1 MHLVTTF
8 LRRAT
13 VQWALA
19 KRAIVLLAIA
29 LLCSSCG
36 SIYLPSIDGNPWQ
49 PVSVP
54 TDANLLDLSFVDAQH
69 GWLTGTRSTLLET
82 TDGGT
87 TWEPR
92 SLELDQAYRFNSV
105 SFSGDEGWIAGQPS
119 LLLHTTDG
127 GKSWSRVPL
136 SAKLPGSPNTV
147 LALGSKAAEMTTDIG
162 AIYRTTDGGKNWKAM
177 VEAAVGVIR
186 NIARASDGKYVA
198 VSSRGNFYSIWAP
211 GQTAWEPHNRNS
223 SRRLQSMGFAPDG
236 RLWMIARGG
245 QIQFQAPN
253 APDEWE
259 NLVSPEFSTSWGLL
273 DLAYR
278 TPTELWV
285 SGGSGNLLRSVD
297 GGATWE
303 KDRSIENVPS
313 NLYKIL
319 FLGPE
324 KGFIIGQ
331 KGTLLKYSAEAAA

>member
-8 LRRAT
+8 L
-13 VQWALA
+13 
-19 KRAIVLLAIA
+19 KRAIAKQALIKQAIVLFAVA

-36 SIYLPSIDGNPWQ
+36 GYLPSISGTPWK
-49 PVSVP
+49 PVAVP
-54 TDANLLDLSFVDAQH
+54 TEANLLDLSFIDAQH
-69 GWLTGTRSTLLET
+69 GWLTGTSSTLLET
-82 TDGGT
+82 IDGGT

-92 SLELDQAYRFNSV
+92 NLELDQAYRFNSV

-119 LLLHTTDG
+119 LLLHTTDA

-136 SAKLPGSPNTV
+136 SAKLPGSPNTL
-147 LALGSKAAEMTTDIG
+147 LALGPKSAEMTTDIG

-186 NIARASDGKYVA
+186 NIARASDGRYVA
-198 VSSRGNFYSIWAP
+198 VSSRGNFYSIWEP
-211 GQTAWEPHNRNS
+211 GQAVWDAHNRNS
-223 SRRLQSMGFAPDG
+223 SRRLQTMGFTPDG

-245 QIQFQAPN
+245 QIQFQAPD

-259 NLVSPEFSTSWGLL
+259 HSVSPEFSTSWGLL

-278 TPTELWV
+278 TPEELWV

-297 GGATWE
+297 GGVTWE

-319 FLGPE
+319 FLNRDQ
-324 KGFIIGQ
+324 GFIIGQ
-331 KGTLLKYSAEAAA
+331 KGTLLKYSADAAAA

>member
-1 MHLVTTF
+1 MHLVKPF
-8 LRRAT
+8 LKRT
-13 VQWALA
+13 IEQWAFMRQVVVLC
-19 KRAIVLLAIA
+19 AIV

-36 SIYLPSIDGNPWQ
+36 GAYLPSIEGNPWK

-54 TDANLLDLSFVDAQH
+54 TDANLLDLSFVDGQH
-69 GWLTGTRSTLLET
+69 GWLTGTNSTLLET
-82 TDGGT
+82 ADGGT

-92 SLELDQAYRFNSV
+92 TLELDQAYRFNSI
-105 SFSGDEGWIAGQPS
+105 SFSGNEGWIAGQPS

-147 LALGSKAAEMTTDIG
+147 LALGPKSAEMTTDIG
-162 AIYRTTDGGKNWKAM
+162 AIYRTADGGKNWKAM
-177 VEAAVGVIR
+177 VEGAVGVIR
-186 NIARASDGKYVA
+186 NIARAPDGRYVA
-198 VSSRGNFYSIWAP
+198 VSSRGNFYSVWAP
-211 GQTAWEPHNRNS
+211 GQTTWEPHNRNS

-245 QIQFQAPN
+245 QIQFQAPDT
-253 APDEWE
+253 PDDWE
-259 NLVSPEFSTSWGLL
+259 KSVSPEFATSWGLL

-278 TPTELWV
+278 TPDEMWV

-297 GGATWE
+297 GGETWA

-319 FLGPE
+319 FLNQE
-324 KGFIIGQ
+324 QGFIIGQ
-331 KGTLLKYSAEAAA
+331 KGTLLKYSLEAA

>member
-1 MHLVTTF
+1 MHLVTRLLKQTIG
-8 LRRAT
+8 
-13 VQWALA
+13 QWAVIKQA
-19 KRAIVLLAIA
+19 VVLCAIA

-36 SIYLPSIDGNPWQ
+36 GYLPSISASPWQ

-54 TDANLLDLSFVDAQH
+54 TEANLLDLSFIDAQH
-69 GWLTGTRSTLLET
+69 GWLTGTNSTLLET
-82 TDGGT
+82 TDGGK

-92 SLELDQAYRFNSV
+92 TLELDQAYRFNSV
-105 SFSGDEGWIAGQPS
+105 SFSGKEGWIAGQPS

-127 GKSWSRVPL
+127 GESWSRVPL

-147 LALGSKAAEMTTDIG
+147 LALGPKAAEMTTDIG

-186 NIARASDGKYVA
+186 NISRAPDGRYVA
-198 VSSRGNFYSIWAP
+198 VSSRGNFYSIWEP
-211 GQTAWEPHNRNS
+211 GQAAWEPHNRNS

-245 QIQFQAPN
+245 QIQFQVPN
-253 APDEWE
+253 TPDEWE
-259 NLVSPEFSTSWGLL
+259 NSVSPEFSTSWGLL

-278 TPTELWV
+278 TPNEVWV
-285 SGGSGNLLRSVD
+285 SGGSGNLLRSLD
-297 GGATWE
+297 GGETWE

-319 FLGPE
+319 FLGSE
-324 KGFIIGQ
+324 QGFIIGQ
-331 KGTLLKYSAEAAA
+331 KGTLLRYSDISAAA

>member
-1 MHLVTTF
+1 MHLATTF
-8 LRRAT
+8 
-13 VQWALA
+13 W
-19 KRAIVLLAIA
+19 KRAIALCAIA
-29 LLCSSCG
+29 LLCAGCG
-36 SIYLPSIDGNPWQ
+36 GYLPSISGTLWQ

-54 TDANLLDLSFVDAQH
+54 TAANLLDLSFIDSQH
-69 GWLTGTRSTLLET
+69 GWLTGTKSTLLET
-82 TDGGT
+82 TDSGK

-92 SLELDQAYRFNSV
+92 KLDLDDQAYRFNSI

-136 SAKLPGSPNTV
+136 SAKLPGSPNTI
-147 LALGSKAAEMTTDIG
+147 LALGPKAAEMTTDIG
-162 AIYRTTDGGKNWKAM
+162 AIYRTSDGGKNWKAM

-186 NIARASDGKYVA
+186 NIARSSDGKYVA
-198 VSSRGNFYSIWAP
+198 VSSRGNFYSIWEP
-211 GQTAWEPHNRNS
+211 GQTVWEAHNRNS

-245 QIQFQAPN
+245 QVQLQDLS
-253 APDEWE
+253 APDAWGTP
-259 NLVSPEFSTSWGLL
+259 VSPEFSTSWGLL

-278 TPTELWV
+278 TPDEVWV
-285 SGGSGNLLRSVD
+285 SGGSGNLLRSTD
-297 GGATWE
+297 GGTTWE

-319 FLGPE
+319 FLNP
-324 KGFIIGQ
+324 KQGFIIGQ
-331 KGTLLKYSAEAAA
+331 KGTLLKYDADAVAA

>member
-8 LRRAT
+8 FRRT
-13 VQWALA
+13 IGQWAFI
-19 KRAIVLLAIA
+19 KQAIVLCAIV

-36 SIYLPSIDGNPWQ
+36 GYLPSISGTPWQ

-54 TDANLLDLSFVDAQH
+54 TDANLLDLSFIDAQH
-69 GWLTGTRSTLLET
+69 GWLTGTSSTLLET
-82 TDGGT
+82 TDGGK
-87 TWEPR
+87 TWETR

-147 LALGSKAAEMTTDIG
+147 LALGPKSAEMTTDIG
-162 AIYRTTDGGKNWKAM
+162 AIYRTADGGKNWKAM

-186 NIARASDGKYVA
+186 NISRAPDGRYVA
-198 VSSRGNFYSIWAP
+198 VSSRGNFYSIWEP

-223 SRRLQSMGFAPDG
+223 SRRLQTMGFAPDG

-245 QIQFQAPN
+245 QIQFQVPN
-253 APDEWE
+253 TPDEWE
-259 NLVSPEFSTSWGLL
+259 NAVSPEFSTSWGLL

-278 TPTELWV
+278 TPNEVWV
-285 SGGSGNLLRSVD
+285 SGGSGNLLRSLD
-297 GGATWE
+297 GGETWE

-319 FLGPE
+319 FLGSDR
-324 KGFIIGQ
+324 GFIIGQ
-331 KGTLLKYSAEAAA
+331 KGTLLRYSDAAA

>member
-8 LRRAT
+8 LRRT
-13 VQWALA
+13 VGQWAWV
-19 KRAIVLLAIA
+19 KRAIVLCAIA
-29 LLCSSCG
+29 VLCSSCSG
-36 SIYLPSIDGNPWQ
+36 YLPSISGTPWQ

-54 TDANLLDLSFVDAQH
+54 TDANLLDLSFVDPQH
-69 GWLTGTRSTLLET
+69 GWLTGTSSTLLET

-92 SLELDQAYRFNSV
+92 TLELDQPYRFNSI
-105 SFSGDEGWIAGQPS
+105 SFKGDEGWIAGQPS

-147 LALGSKAAEMTTDIG
+147 LALGPKSAEMTTDIG
-162 AIYRTTDGGKNWKAM
+162 AIYRTVDGGQNWKAM

-186 NIARASDGKYVA
+186 NISRASDGRYVA
-198 VSSRGNFYSIWAP
+198 VSSRGNFYSIWEP
-211 GQTAWEPHNRNS
+211 GQTAWDPHNRNS
-223 SRRLQSMGFAPDG
+223 SRRLQSMGFMPDG

-245 QIQFQAPN
+245 QIQFQVPN
-253 APDEWE
+253 TPDEWE
-259 NLVSPEFSTSWGLL
+259 NAVSPEFSTSWGLL

-278 TPTELWV
+278 TPNEVWV
-285 SGGSGNLLRSVD
+285 SGGSGNLLRSLD
-297 GGATWE
+297 GGETWE

-324 KGFIIGQ
+324 QGFIIGQ
-331 KGTLLKYSAEAAA
+331 KGTLLKYSAEAA